1 MLRYA
6 QRSNEKLRHRRQQL
20 RQKLQHL
27 CASLLFKKAEIAYFT
42 ECANVREILEYQIS
56 IGTKISEI
64 GQSVKNDIGAT
75 LIYFTTSEQHRD
87 CNNYI

>member
-27 CASLLFKKAEIAYFT
+27 CASLLFKKVEIAYFT
-42 ECANVREILEYQIS
+42 ECANVREILEYQIG

-64 GQSVKNDIGAT
+64 GQSVKTI
-75 LIYFTTSEQHRD
+75 SVQR
-87 CNNYI
+87 